1 MTETFAEAQE
11 FQRIAERLYPTLSA
25 DEAYLALQR
34 RVLEHMLDG
43 SLEVAKIGAL
53 FRGNAGAAAAIELG
67 QYGKKEIKSLVGS
80 IKASSAASQPRVD
93 NLTVEAGSIPAQRT
107 TRIVEDLA
115 SPLPGPSQS
124 VAQGAETAATG
135 AGLRGDH
142 TQGVPAGLSDNA
154 SPGGDASAVPGRS
167 LLESIDYLAC
177 WNTVLRS
184 IQVAQG
190 YQAIKAL
197 NVIAEHLG
205 DSNCIAVSGA
215 GGPDGFA
222 RPVYDFINKKINEID
237 PEERKNH
244 RFFVYH
250 DSTNWHPAFD
260 RLTRENPLPPEFVNI
275 PSDNLDHMCL
285 FMREVR
291 QQLMARDPQRGKAM
305 VFHLLIPSWAK
316 LRIKEPLHFPK
327 DLYPLHIEG
336 VTHGG
341 KAQVEL
347 NLPAAPR
354 GLLQGVANVLDP
366 KNWNLIAEGTSLGV
380 GMTTHFGVSGA
391 FLGLGVGVASL
402 TGIGTLVLPILF
414 GSGLPGLWAS
424 SKAVPACV
432 NATYDSLREEAPRV
446 LGSNQRLEQKKG
458 F

>member
-1 MTETFAEAQE
+1 MAETFAEAQE
-11 FQRIAERLYPTLSA
+11 LQRIAERLYPTLSA

-34 RVLEHMLDG
+34 DVLEHMLDG

-53 FRGNAGAAAAIELG
+53 SRGNAGAAAAIELG
-67 QYGKKEIKSLVGS
+67 QYGKKKIKSLVGS

-124 VAQGAETAATG
+124 VAQGAETAA
-135 AGLRGDH
+135 AGGSLRGKH
-142 TQGVPAGLSDNA
+142 AQGIPAGLSHNA
-154 SPGGDASAVPGRS
+154 SLGGDASALPGRS

-237 PEERKNH
+237 PEERQNH

-291 QQLMARDPQRGKAM
+291 QQLVARDPQRGEAM

-316 LRIKEPLHFPK
+316 LCIKEPLHFPD
-327 DLYPLHIEG
+327 DLYPLQIEG

-347 NLPAAPR
+347 NLTAAPR
-354 GLLQGVANVLDP
+354 GLLHGVANGLDP
-366 KNWNLIAEGTSLGV
+366 DNWDMIASGTSTAVVLTTAGGV
-380 GMTTHFGVSGA
+380 NGA
-391 FLGLGVGVASL
+391 CMGLALGVASL
-402 TGIGTLVLPILF
+402 TGIGVLAPLIFF
-414 GSGLPGLWAS
+414 GSSIWATE
-424 SKAVPACV
+424 KVVPAIG
-432 NATYDSLREEAPRV
+432 NATHDSLREEAPRV
-446 LGSNQRLEQKKG
+446 LGSNQRLEQKKQYR
-458 F
+458 